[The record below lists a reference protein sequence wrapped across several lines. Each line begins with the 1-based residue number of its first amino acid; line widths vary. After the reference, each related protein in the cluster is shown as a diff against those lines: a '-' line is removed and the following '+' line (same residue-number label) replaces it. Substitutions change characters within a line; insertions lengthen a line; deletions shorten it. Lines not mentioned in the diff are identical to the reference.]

1 MGGGKTFRFGGEEFI
16 IVFPRKTSAEVLPF
30 VEVLRRT
37 IADYDIA
44 LRAKPRPPKPQE
56 PLANK
61 APANKAPAKE
71 KTVNVTT
78 SFGIAQRTKEHSDF
92 ASIMK
97 QADIALYA
105 AKKAGRNCVKEA
117 KQ

>member
-1 MGGGKTFRFGGEEFI
+1 MSLVLSQLTTFYWLFFPPFFLLSVFFGFFFFNTQI
-16 IVFPRKTSAEVLPF
+16 ISNGLVNLWWMSYAS
-30 VEVLRRT
+30 
-37 IADYDIA
+37 
-44 LRAKPRPPKPQE
+44 
-56 PLANK
+56 LA
-61 APANKAPAKE
+61 
-71 KTVNVTT
+71 
-78 SFGIAQRTKEHSDF
+78 IAQRTKEHSDF